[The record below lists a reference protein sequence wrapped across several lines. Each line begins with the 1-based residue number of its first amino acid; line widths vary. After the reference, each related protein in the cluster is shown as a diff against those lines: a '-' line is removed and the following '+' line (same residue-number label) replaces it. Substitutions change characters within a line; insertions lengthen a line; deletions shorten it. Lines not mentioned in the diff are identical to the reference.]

1 MSNDKESF
9 DSWFNDDDHDLYNF
23 PEEAMKE
30 AWDAGRAE
38 QAKRIQELSDAIH
51 YPSCW
56 DTVTYPTLLDAIK
69 EIGCNPLDC
78 VQGSID
84 IGNSDE

>member
-23 PEEAMKE
+23 PEEAMRE

-38 QAKRIQELSDAIH
+38 QAKRIAELEAVIKDLTSDRNKA
-51 YPSCW
+51 W
-56 DTVTYPTLLDAIK
+56 AQAAEVRKAV
-69 EIGCNPLDC
+69 EG
-78 VQGSID
+78 
-84 IGNSDE
+84 GNMLVIQAAAYK